1 MHFMPGTQAPLILF
15 DGVCNLCNASV
26 AWVIERD
33 RRGVFR
39 FASLQSA
46 AARAALAAANGPGTL
61 PDSMVLVDEEGVH
74 TQSEAVIRIASR
86 LGFPW
91 KLARLGRFLPRP
103 VRDWAY
109 NAIACNRYRWFGRRE
124 SCLVP
129 TPELRARFLDADEP
143 PAQQP
148 APLPQADPASSAR
161 SAPVRAFAL
170 RWLIAYLFLHIFPF
184 PIGAV
189 PFTDW
194 PAGLYEK
201 FMMKLVPWVGKIV
214 FGLKITIFPGGSGD
228 TTYNY
233 VEVFLFAVVAL
244 GIAFVWSLARRGRS
258 VSPRTFDA
266 MQVLVRYY
274 LGMVMLSYGW
284 HKVIPLQFPPP
295 GPDRLL
301 MTYGDSSPMGLL
313 WAFMGASK
321 PYVIFSGL
329 AEVAGGFLLLFRRT
343 ALLGGLLSGAVL
355 TNIALMNFC
364 YDVPVKLYSSHLLV
378 MALFVVAPYAVRL
391 FNLFFL
397 NFPVAPMPV
406 RSWRSSSVWLRRCAS
421 AARLAFIAYIGVI
434 PAWTNYQML
443 KSLSGPASTARWAGY
458 YRVESFS
465 RDDIADRA
473 LPDSQRW
480 VRVGISSMGLG
491 VVLCADGSSRRQRME
506 FNQTNATVTITRRGE
521 PQPMT
526 LSFKQPEPGVLTLE
540 GRCDGGMVSAR
551 LRRQDDAP
559 PLLISRGF
567 HWINELPFNR

>member
-1 MHFMPGTQAPLILF
+1 MQGMPATQAPLILF
-15 DGVCNLCNASV
+15 DGVCNLCNSSV
-26 AWVIERD
+26 AWIIEHD

-39 FASLQSA
+39 FGSLQSA
-46 AARAALAAANGPGTL
+46 AGLAALAAANAPTPI
-61 PDSMVLVDEEGVH
+61 PDSMVLIDEGGVH
-74 TQSEAVIRIASR
+74 TRSDAVIRIASR

-91 KLARLGRFLPRP
+91 RLASLGRFLPRA

-109 NAIACNRYRWFGRRE
+109 KIVACNRYQWFGRRE
-124 SCLVP
+124 SCLAP
-129 TPELRARFLDADEP
+129 ASELRSRFLDVDEVP
-143 PAQQP
+143 TQHAG
-148 APLPQADPASSAR
+148 PASQTELSPER
-161 SAPVRAFAL
+161 RAPVQGFAL
-170 RWLIAYLFLHIFPF
+170 RCVIAYLFLHIFPF
-184 PIGAV
+184 PIGAL
-189 PFTDW
+189 PFTGW

-201 FMMKLVPWVGKIV
+201 VMLKFVPWVGKIV

-244 GIAFVWSLARRGRS
+244 SIALAWTIARRGRPI
-258 VSPRTFDA
+258 SPRTFEG

-329 AEVAGGFLLLFRRT
+329 AEVVGGFLLLFRRT
-343 ALLGGLLSGAVL
+343 ALLGGLLSSAVL

-378 MALFVVAPYAVRL
+378 MAIFVVAPHTVRL

-397 NFPVAPMPV
+397 NFPVAPAPP
-406 RSWRSSSVWLRRCAS
+406 RPWQFGSIWLRRCAS
-421 AARLAFIAYIGVI
+421 VARLAFIACIGLL

-443 KSLSGPASTARWAGY
+443 RSLEGPASTKAWAGF
-458 YRVESFS
+458 YRVESFA
-465 RDDIADRA
+465 RDEVADRA
-473 LPDSQRW
+473 LPDSKRW

-491 VVLCADGSSRRQRME
+491 VVQTADGSSRRQRME
-506 FNQTNATVTITRRGE
+506 FDQAKGTVTITRRGE
-521 PQPMT
+521 PEPMT
-526 LSFKQPEPGVLTLE
+526 LSFKQPESGMLVLE
-540 GRCDGGMVSAR
+540 GRFDGGMVSAR

-567 HWINELPFNR
+567 HWINEFPFNR

>member
-1 MHFMPGTQAPLILF
+1 MLVMPTNKAPLILF

-26 AWVIERD
+26 AWVIEHD
-33 RRGVFR
+33 RRGVFQ

-46 AARAALAAANGPGTL
+46 AGRAAIAAANGPATL
-61 PDSMVLVDEEGVH
+61 PDSMVLIDDEGVH
-74 TQSEAVIRIASR
+74 TQSEAVIRIANR
-86 LGFPW
+86 LGLPW
-91 KLARLGRFLPRP
+91 KLARLGYLLPKP
-103 VRDWAY
+103 IRDWAY
-109 NAIACNRYRWFGRRE
+109 NTIARNRYRWFGRRE

-143 PAQQP
+143 PPQQP
-148 APLPQADPASSAR
+148 AQALPADSATPARFAAVR
-161 SAPVRAFAL
+161 SFAL
-170 RWLIAYLFLHIFPF
+170 RWLIAYLFLHMFPF
-184 PIGAV
+184 PIGAF
-189 PFTDW
+189 PFTEW
-194 PAGLYEK
+194 PAGLFDK
-201 FMMKLVPWVGKIV
+201 LMTKLVPWVGKIV

-244 GIAFVWSLARRGRS
+244 GLAFAWTLLRRGRP
-258 VSPRTFDA
+258 VTPRAFDA

-284 HKVIPLQFPPP
+284 HKVIPLQFPVP

-301 MTYGDSSPMGLL
+301 MSYGDSSPMGLL

-329 AEVAGGFLLLFRRT
+329 AEVVGGFLLFFRRT
-343 ALLGGLLSGAVL
+343 AVLGGLVSGAVL
-355 TNIALMNFC
+355 TNITLMNFC
-364 YDVPVKLYSSHLLV
+364 YDVPVKLYSSRLLI
-378 MALFVVAPYAVRL
+378 MAIFVVAPHAVRL

-397 NFPVAPMPV
+397 NFPVA
-406 RSWRSSSVWLRRCAS
+406 SVNQRPWQFGSIWLRRCAS
-421 AARLAFIAYIGVI
+421 AARLVFIAYAGLL

-443 KSLSGPASTARWAGY
+443 KSLEGPASTKAWAGY
-458 YRVESFS
+458 YRVESFT
-465 RDDIADRA
+465 RDEVADRA

-480 VRVGISSMGLG
+480 VRVGISYMGLG

-506 FNQTNATVTITRRGE
+506 FNQTNSTVTITRRGE

-526 LSFKQPEPGVLTLE
+526 LKFKQPEPGVLALE
-540 GRCDGGMVSAR
+540 GRFDGGMVSAR

-567 HWINELPFNR
+567 HWINEFPFNR